1 MVTRMSNDTAQTPES
16 KTTGLVLP
24 GQDRPS
30 QLYVIPIFGRPF
42 LPSQILPVQIQSDP
56 WKKTIERVA
65 NSPHKMVALF
75 RITDEQEQEHVK
87 PLPEVTP
94 RTGCAVRILQ
104 ASSGNGELQFVAEG
118 IERVEI
124 VQWLSHKP
132 PYLVEVRYPPV
143 DDLAARSDT
152 EIKAYALALISAIKE
167 LLPINPLYSEE
178 LRQYLDRFNPNDPSP
193 LADCAAAI
201 TTATGDELQDILDTP
216 LLFERLKK
224 ALALVKKEIEV
235 AKLHNQIR
243 DEVNR
248 SINER
253 QREFFLREQ
262 LKVIQRELGLEKD
275 DKTAEIDG
283 FSKRMQGHDIPTP
296 VQHRFQEELDKLKI
310 LEAGSPEYAVTRNY
324 LDWISQVPW
333 GLYHQDQ
340 LDIQR
345 ARTILDADHDGLQD
359 VKQRIIEFLAV
370 GTFKQD
376 ISGAIM
382 LLIGPPGV
390 GKTSI
395 GHSIARTLGRPFYR
409 FSVGGMRDEAEI
421 KGHRRTY
428 IGAMPGKIVQALKES
443 KVMNPVIM
451 LDEIDKLGS
460 SHQGDPASAL
470 LETLDPEQNHNFL
483 DHYLDLRLDLS
494 KCLFICTANT
504 LDSIPAPLLDRM
516 DMIRL
521 SGYLSQEKLAIARH
535 HLWPRQL
542 EKAGVNKQQIRI
554 SDGAIRRIID
564 NYAREAGVRNLENLL
579 AKIIRKAVVS
589 LLNHE
594 VTSLRIKAADITN
607 YLGNPL
613 FRKEQALHGVGIVTG
628 LAWTA
633 LGGAILSIEASVVN
647 QQGRSL
653 KLTGQLGDVMRESA
667 ELAYS
672 YICSNLKLLGAD
684 AHCFEQAGIHLHIP
698 EGATPKD
705 GPSAGITMASAL
717 LSLALNQAPIK
728 NIAMTGEL
736 TLTGHVLAIGGVREK
751 VIAAKRQGIH
761 RLIVPLANR
770 GDVLE
775 LPDYIRAGVEFM
787 FADHFKEV
795 ASILF
800 PPTPLAQSRRK
811 KPDAG
816 EHSTP

>member
-1 MVTRMSNDTAQTPES
+1 MVTRMSNDGTTPAGDNS
-16 KTTGLVLP
+16 TGLILP
-24 GQDRPS
+24 GQDRPN

-42 LPSQILPVQIQSDP
+42 LPAQILPVQIQADP
-56 WKKTIERVA
+56 WQKTIERVA
-65 NSPHKMVALF
+65 NTPHKMVALF
-75 RITDEQEQEHVK
+75 RISDEKERDPEK
-87 PLPEVTP
+87 PLPEITP
-94 RTGCAVRILQ
+94 NTGCAVRILH

-124 VQWLSHKP
+124 VNWLSHKP
-132 PYLVEVRYPPV
+132 PYLVEVRYP
-143 DDLAARSDT
+143 AAKVADSRSDT
-152 EIKAYALALISAIKE
+152 EIKAYAMALISAIKE

-178 LRQYLDRFNPNDPSP
+178 LKQYLDRFNPNDPSP

-201 TTATGDELQDILDTP
+201 TTASGDELQEILDTP
-216 LLFERLKK
+216 LVYERLQKS
-224 ALALVKKEIEV
+224 LSLVKKEIEV

-275 DKTAEIDG
+275 DKTAEIET
-283 FSKRMQGHDIPTP
+283 FRKRMAEKTVPP
-296 VQHRFQEELDKLKI
+296 MVQQRFDEEMDKLKI
-310 LEAGSPEYAVTRNY
+310 LETGSPEYAVTRNY

-333 GLYHQDQ
+333 GFYHQDK
-340 LDIQR
+340 LDIKQ
-345 ARTILDADHDGLQD
+345 ARKILDADHDGLDD
-359 VKQRIIEFLAV
+359 VKERIIEFLAV
-370 GTFKQD
+370 GVFKHD

-428 IGAMPGKIVQALKES
+428 IGAMPGKLVQALKES

-521 SGYLSQEKLAIARH
+521 SGYLAEEKMAIARH

-542 EKAGVNKQQIRI
+542 ERAGVSKKQLQIT
-554 SDGAIRRIID
+554 DGAIRRIIE
-564 NYAREAGVRNLENLL
+564 NYARESGVRSLEKQL
-579 AKIIRKAVVS
+579 ARIIRKAVVT
-589 LLNHE
+589 LI
-594 VTSLRIKAADITN
+594 TQKITQIRIKAGDIEA
-607 YLGNPL
+607 YLGTTL
-613 FRKEQALHGVGIVTG
+613 FRLEPALSGIGIVTG

-633 LGGAILSIEASVVN
+633 MGGATLSVEASVIN
-647 QQGRSL
+647 QSGRSL
-653 KLTGQLGDVMRESA
+653 KLTGQLGDVMKESA

-672 YICSNLKLLGAD
+672 YICANLKQLDAD
-684 AHCFEQAGIHLHIP
+684 PHFFDQASLHLHVP

-717 LSLALNQAPIK
+717 LSLALNRAPCK
-728 NIAMTGEL
+728 GFAMTGEL
-736 TLTGHVLAIGGVREK
+736 TLTGQILAIGGVREK
-751 VIAAKRQGIH
+751 VIAAKRQGLH
-761 RLIVPLANR
+761 HLIVPNANQ
-770 GDVLE
+770 GDVQE
-775 LPDYIRAGVEFM
+775 LPDYIRAGINFT
-787 FADHFKEV
+787 FANNFKDV
-795 ASILF
+795 AKVLF
-800 PPTPLAQSRRK
+800 SNQTDK
-811 KPDAG
+811 
-816 EHSTP
+816 HSS

>member
-1 MVTRMSNDTAQTPES
+1 MVTGMSNDAPHS
-16 KTTGLVLP
+16 PDDKPTGLILTGQERP
-24 GQDRPS
+24 G
-30 QLYVIPIFGRPF
+30 QLYVIPVFGRPF
-42 LPSQILPVQIQSDP
+42 LPSQILPVQIQADP
-56 WKKTIERVA
+56 WQKTIERVA
-65 NSPHKMVALF
+65 SSPHKMVALF
-75 RITDEQEQEHVK
+75 RISDEQEHEPLK

-94 RTGCAVRILQ
+94 RTGCAVRILR
-104 ASSGNGELQFVAEG
+104 ASSGDGELQFVAEG
-118 IERVEI
+118 IDRVEI
-124 VQWLSHKP
+124 VNWLSHSP
-132 PYLVEVRYPPV
+132 PYLVEVRYPMANDESV
-143 DDLAARSDT
+143 GNDT

-216 LLFERLKK
+216 RLFERLKK

-275 DKTAEIDG
+275 DKTAEIDT
-283 FSKRMQGHDIPTP
+283 FSKRMLDREIP
-296 VQHRFQEELDKLKI
+296 VGARQRFDEELDKLKI

-333 GLYHQDQ
+333 GRYHQDK
-340 LDIQR
+340 LDLQR
-345 ARTILDADHDGLQD
+345 ARKILDADHDGLDD
-359 VKQRIIEFLAV
+359 VKERIIEFLAV

-382 LLIGPPGV
+382 LLVGPPGV

-428 IGAMPGKIVQALKES
+428 IGAMPGKLVQALKECN
-443 KVMNPVIM
+443 VMNPVIM

-504 LDSIPAPLLDRM
+504 LDSIPLPLLDRM

-542 EKAGVNKQQIRI
+542 EKAGVSKQQIQI

-564 NYAREAGVRNLENLL
+564 NYARESGVRNLENLL

-589 LLNHE
+589 LLNHA
-594 VTSLRIKAADITN
+594 VPTIRVNVADIQT

-613 FRKEQALHGVGIVTG
+613 FHKEVLLNGIGIVTG

-633 LGGAILSIEASVVN
+633 MGGATLPVEATLVN
-647 QQGRSL
+647 LQGRNL

-672 YICSNLKLLGAD
+672 FICGNLKLLGAD
-684 AHCFEQAGIHLHIP
+684 AHFFDQASIHLHVP

-717 LSLALNQAPIK
+717 LSLALNKAPCK
-728 NIAMTGEL
+728 GIAMTGEL

-761 RLIVPLANR
+761 RLIMPAPNR
-770 GDVLE
+770 GDILE
-775 LPDYIRAGVEFM
+775 LPDYIREGVEFI
-787 FADHFKEV
+787 FAAHFSEV
-795 ASILF
+795 AKVLF
-800 PPTPLAQSRRK
+800 NTHTS
-811 KPDAG
+811 
-816 EHSTP
+816 

>member
-1 MVTRMSNDTAQTPES
+1 MVTGMSNADASSTEQTPTS
-16 KTTGLVLP
+16 LILQ
-24 GQDRPS
+24 GQDRPT

-42 LPSQILPVQIQSDP
+42 LPAQILPVQIQADP
-56 WKKTIERVA
+56 WRKTIERVA
-65 NSPHKMVALF
+65 NTPHKMVALF
-75 RITDEQEQEHVK
+75 RISDEKERDPDK
-87 PLPEVTP
+87 PLPDITP
-94 RTGCAVRILQ
+94 ATGCAVRILH
-104 ASSGNGELQFVAEG
+104 ASSGDGELQFVAEG

-124 VQWLSHKP
+124 VNWLSHKP

-143 DDLAARSDT
+143 KIAETRSDT
-152 EIKAYALALISAIKE
+152 EIKAYAMALISAIKE

-178 LRQYLDRFNPNDPSP
+178 LKQYLDRFNPNDPSP

-201 TTATGDELQDILDTP
+201 TTASGDELQEILDTP
-216 LLFERLKK
+216 LVYERLQKS
-224 ALALVKKEIEV
+224 LALVKKEIEV

-262 LKVIQRELGLEKD
+262 LKVIQRELGLQKD
-275 DKTAEIDG
+275 DKTAEIET
-283 FSKRMQGHDIPTP
+283 FSKRMVEKSVPTL
-296 VQHRFQEELDKLKI
+296 VQQRFDEELDKLKI

-333 GLYHQDQ
+333 GCYHQDK
-340 LDIQR
+340 LDIKQ
-345 ARTILDADHDGLQD
+345 ARRILDADHDGLDD
-359 VKQRIIEFLAV
+359 VKERIIEFLAV
-370 GTFKQD
+370 GVFKHD
-376 ISGAIM
+376 VSGAIM

-395 GHSIARTLGRPFYR
+395 GHSIARALGRPFYR

-428 IGAMPGKIVQALKES
+428 IGAMPGKLVQALKES

-494 KCLFICTANT
+494 KCLFLCTANT
-504 LDSIPAPLLDRM
+504 LDAIPAPLLDRM

-521 SGYLSQEKLAIARH
+521 SGYLAEEKMAIARH

-542 EKAGVNKQQIRI
+542 ARAGVNKKQLQIT
-554 SDGAIRRIID
+554 DGAIHRIIE
-564 NYAREAGVRNLENLL
+564 NYARESGVRSLEKQL
-579 AKIIRKAVVS
+579 ARIIRKAVVTLIDHPS
-589 LLNHE
+589 NQI
-594 VTSLRIKAADITN
+594 RIKVADIES
-607 YLGNPL
+607 YLGSPV
-613 FRKEQALHGVGIVTG
+613 FRLEPALSGIGIVTG

-633 LGGAILSIEASVVN
+633 LGGATLPVEASVIN
-647 QQGRSL
+647 QSGRSL
-653 KLTGQLGDVMRESA
+653 KLTGQLGDVMKESA

-672 YICSNLKLLGAD
+672 YICANLKPLEAD
-684 AHCFEQAGIHLHIP
+684 PHCFDQASIHLHVP

-705 GPSAGITMASAL
+705 GPSAGITMACAL
-717 LSLALNQAPIK
+717 LSLALNQAPNK
-728 NIAMTGEL
+728 GFAMTGEL
-736 TLTGHVLAIGGVREK
+736 TLTGQVLAIGGVQEK

-761 RLIVPLANR
+761 HLIMPNANQ
-770 GDVLE
+770 GDVEE
-775 LPDYIRAGVEFM
+775 LPAHVRVGIQFT
-787 FADHFKEV
+787 FASHFKEV
-795 ASILF
+795 ARTLF
-800 PPTPLAQSRRK
+800 FEGKQP
-811 KPDAG
+811 G
-816 EHSTP
+816 EGK